1 MPDENDAGDVSTRV
15 LRIEDYDAVVQLWE
29 QAEGVHVGTGDDRET
44 IARYLERNPGLSRV
58 AERTG
63 NGGRIVGAVL
73 CGHDGR
79 RGLIYHLAVA
89 REERGRGIG
98 RRLVSEGL
106 AGLRAAGIERVLI
119 LVLGENQRGRD
130 FWVEQGFEEMTWVKA
145 LAKDLR

>member
-29 QAEGVHVGTGDDRET
+29 TAEGVHVGAGDDQET

-58 AERTG
+58 AERDG
-63 NGGRIVGAVL
+63 KIAGAVL

-106 AGLRAAGIERVLI
+106 AGLRAAGIARVLI

-145 LAKDLR
+145 LARDLG